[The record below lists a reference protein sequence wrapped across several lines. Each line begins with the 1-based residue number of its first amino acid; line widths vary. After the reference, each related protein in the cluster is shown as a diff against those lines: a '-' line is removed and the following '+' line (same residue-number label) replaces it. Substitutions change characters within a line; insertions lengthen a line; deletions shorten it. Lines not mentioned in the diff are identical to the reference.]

1 LNPTAIRAFHKLCLS
16 TLIAVYILILVG
28 GVVRST
34 GSGMGC
40 PDWPRCFGSWVPPTS
55 VDQLPAN
62 YKETYSALR
71 EKKNQKF
78 AKYLS
83 LIGFPETADKVLNDK
98 SILAEADFNSA
109 RTWTEYLNR
118 VAGVII
124 GFFIIVLFA
133 RSWKFRTT
141 APQLFWLSFATLV
154 GVIFQGWFGSIV
166 VSTNLTTWT
175 ITVHMFLALVIVGL
189 LVYLFHISDQEGNF
203 VVIPSGQ
210 KTLLWACFLAV
221 LAQVFLGTEVREV
234 IDQIGA
240 SLPRNE
246 WILGVGVPFLIHRTF
261 SILVFILNLVLFL
274 KLRQTR
280 GQNILSRVVIILILT
295 STATGVWMGYFAV
308 PPFLQPVHLL
318 LATITCGTLLL
329 MMFRAHGHKEVV
341 TEQAS

>member
-1 LNPTAIRAFHKLCLS
+1 LNPAAIRAFHKLSLS
-16 TLIAVYILILVG
+16 TLIAVFILILVG

-40 PDWPRCFGSWVPPTS
+40 PDWPRCFGRWVPPTS
-55 VDQLPAN
+55 EDQLPAN

-78 AKYLS
+78 ANYLS
-83 LIGFPETADKVLNDK
+83 ALGFSETANSVLNDK
-98 SILAEADFNSA
+98 SILVESDFNSA

-124 GFFIIVLFA
+124 GFFIIVLFL
-133 RSWKFRTT
+133 RSLKFRRSQ
-141 APQLFWLSFATLV
+141 PPVFWLSLATLV

-189 LVYLFHISDQEGNF
+189 LVYLFHISGHSEEEIGI
-203 VVIPSGQ
+203 IPQGQ
-210 KTLLWACFLAV
+210 RLLLWACFLV
-221 LAQVFLGTEVREV
+221 MFIQVFLGTEVREA
-234 IDQIGA
+234 IDQIGS

-246 WILGVGVPFLIHRTF
+246 WILGVGVPFLIHRSF

-280 GQNILSRVVIILILT
+280 GQNILSRVVIILILA

-318 LATITCGTLLL
+318 LATVICGIQLL
-329 MMFRAHGHKEVV
+329 MIFRSGVREEAV
-341 TEQAS
+341 TEAS

>member
-1 LNPTAIRAFHKLCLS
+1 MNPAAIRAFHKLSLS
-16 TLIAVYILILVG
+16 TLIAVFILILVG
-28 GVVRST
+28 GIVRST

-40 PDWPRCFGSWVPPTS
+40 PDWPRCFGRWVPPTS
-55 VDQLPAN
+55 EDQLPAN

-78 AKYLS
+78 ARYLS
-83 LIGFPETADKVLNDK
+83 LIGFSDTADKVLNDK

-124 GFFIIVLFA
+124 GFFIIILFI
-133 RSWKFRTT
+133 RSLKFRKSK
-141 APQLFWLSFATLV
+141 PPVFWISLATLI

-189 LVYLFHISDQEGNF
+189 LVYLFHISDLSDESVGL
-203 VVIPSGQ
+203 ISSGQ
-210 KTLLWACFLAV
+210 KILLWACFLV
-221 LAQVFLGTEVREV
+221 MFIQVFLGTGVREA
-234 IDQIGA
+234 IDQIGS

-246 WILGVGVPFLIHRTF
+246 WISGIGIPFLVHRSF

-280 GQNILSRVVIILILT
+280 GQNILSRVVIILILA

-318 LATITCGTLLL
+318 LATGICGIQLL
-329 MMFRAHGHKEVV
+329 MIFRSRGRKESV
-341 TEQAS
+341 TELA